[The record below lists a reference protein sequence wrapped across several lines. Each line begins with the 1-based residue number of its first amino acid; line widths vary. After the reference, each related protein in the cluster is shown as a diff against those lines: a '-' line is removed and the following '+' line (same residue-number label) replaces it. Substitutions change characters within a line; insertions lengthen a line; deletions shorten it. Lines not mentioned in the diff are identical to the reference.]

1 MTFCRVFQC
10 VFVPFFFLIS
20 IASCRSEEQTSEKRG
35 PPTKS
40 DNKIDEETS
49 MEEEPKQVVEG
60 DEEEEELEDEDED
73 EQEREYNFKCRF
85 QNRLTVN
92 NDRSSLAVERTNK

>member
-1 MTFCRVFQC
+1 MSFCRFSNVFLSY
-10 VFVPFFFLIS
+10 FFLIS

-40 DNKIDEETS
+40 DNEIDEETS

-60 DEEEEELEDEDED
+60 DEEEEELEDEDE
-73 EQEREYNFKCRF
+73 QEREYHFKCRF

-92 NDRSSLAVERTNK
+92 NDRSSLAVERTKK